1 MINSITMDILKKQA
15 DIQQDIANT
24 VLSVFDKNDIE
35 CVVDGGFND
44 FIMIRLVLKE
54 TQEVL
59 VHYVYKTE
67 QSPFT
72 KSDSG
77 YSINHKLYYK
87 TEYNKKYFPDK

>member
-87 TEYNKKYFPDK
+87 TEYYKKYFPDK